1 MSLPPAADVTGL
13 LHAWR
18 AGEDGAL
25 ERLVPLVYDELRRV
39 AHARMRGQQPGHS
52 LQTTALVHEAYLR
65 LVDAR
70 HHNWQN
76 RTHFFALCSQAMR
89 QILVDSAR
97 ARGAAKRGGGGA
109 RVPFEDWLA
118 ASPPLDID
126 LLALDE
132 ALNQLAADDPRQGR
146 VVELRYFGGLS
157 VEETAEVLGVS
168 PQTVMRD
175 WSAAKLWLVRAL
187 RHAGDAAPG
196 EPHGA

>member
-1 MSLPPAADVTGL
+1 MSLSPAADVTRL

-25 ERLVPLVYDELRRV
+25 DRLMPLVYDELRRV
-39 AHARMRGQQPGHS
+39 AHARMRAQNPGHS

-70 HHNWQN
+70 EHTWQN
-76 RTHFFALCSQAMR
+76 RTHFFALCAQAMR
-89 QILVDSAR
+89 QILVDIAR
-97 ARGAAKRGGGGA
+97 AKAAAKRGGGA
-109 RVPFEDWLA
+109 PRVPFEDWIA
-118 ASPPLDID
+118 ASPPPDVD

-132 ALNQLAADDPRQGR
+132 ALTQLAAEDSRQGQ

-157 VEETAEVLGVS
+157 VEETAAVLHVS

-175 WSAAKLWLVRAL
+175 WNLAKLWLVRAL
-187 RHAGDAAPG
+187 RHRDP
-196 EPHGA
+196 

>member
-1 MSLPPAADVTGL
+1 MSLSPAADVTRL

-25 ERLVPLVYDELRRV
+25 DRLMPLVYDELRRV
-39 AHARMRGQQPGHS
+39 AHARMRAQSPGHS

-70 HHNWQN
+70 EHDWQN
-76 RTHFFALCSQAMR
+76 RTHFFALCAQAMR
-89 QILVDSAR
+89 QILVDIAR
-97 ARGAAKRGGGGA
+97 AKGAAKRGGGA
-109 RVPFEDWLA
+109 PRVPFEDWIA
-118 ASPPLDID
+118 PSPAPDVD

-132 ALNQLAADDPRQGR
+132 ALTQLASEDPRQGQ

-157 VEETAEVLGVS
+157 VEETAEVLKVS

-175 WSAAKLWLVRAL
+175 WNMAKLWLVRAL
-187 RHAGDAAPG
+187 RHQ
-196 EPHGA
+196 ER